1 MCVVQSFHSFFMN
14 VRSHKLLPVSSFP
27 EYYECKKGTWE
38 DMNPPWC
45 HPLFLASPRLRM
57 SSPIFLASETLKA
70 QVASQQ
76 HNFWWCDLFSMK
88 WRSPKVLVE
97 KLYAAK
103 ASAKKKCVFFVSC
116 PKSRNKMRSDLRNKV
131 MTYNIRVRLTPINVI
146 SSPEIRDNG
155 CE

>member
-1 MCVVQSFHSFFMN
+1 MLGVTSFSLFHLFLSTMN
-14 VRSHKLLPVSSFP
+14 A
-27 EYYECKKGTWE
+27 KKGHERIWTRH
-38 DMNPPWC
+38 DAT
-45 HPLFLASPRLRM
+45 LFFLASPRLRM